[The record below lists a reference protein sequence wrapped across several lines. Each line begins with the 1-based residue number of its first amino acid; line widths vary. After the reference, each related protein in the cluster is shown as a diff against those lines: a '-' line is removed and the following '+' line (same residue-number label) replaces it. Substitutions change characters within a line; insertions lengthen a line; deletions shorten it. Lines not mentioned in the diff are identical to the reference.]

1 MVWPFG
7 WGSSHS
13 IGAFSAASVDSSD
26 DTGSIESIS
35 NLDPLATLQEGL
47 DEMEDFEMEITN
59 YT

>member
-1 MVWPFG
+1 MWE
-7 WGSSHS
+7 SSHS
-13 IGAFSAASVDSSD
+13 IGTFSVASIDSSD

-47 DEMEDFEMEITN
+47 DEMKDFEREITN